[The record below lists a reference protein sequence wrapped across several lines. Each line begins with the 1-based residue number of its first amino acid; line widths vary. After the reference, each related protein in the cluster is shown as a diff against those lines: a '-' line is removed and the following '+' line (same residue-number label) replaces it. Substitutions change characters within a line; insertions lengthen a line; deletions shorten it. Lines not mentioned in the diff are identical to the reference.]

1 MEIVRLQDGHGS
13 ASAYCL
19 PTSTG
24 TIYVYFD
31 LAKAIGP
38 GHSIYGIQ
46 LADRTH
52 TGKFKE
58 FSSLQ
63 EMVICDATWV
73 SRPSS
78 RWPHLLDW
86 IFVCRILG
94 DRAGATAD
102 QPRQVR
108 SIGGDNRSRTAF
120 YILHAAFA
128 NETFCKIRFSLG
140 DKNGDAGRN
149 RRKSSL
155 PLL

>member
-1 MEIVRLQDGHGS
+1 MEIVRLQDGDGS

-31 LAKAIGP
+31 LAQAIGP

-46 LADRTH
+46 LADRMH

-63 EMVICDATWV
+63 EMVAAMLPGFG
-73 SRPSS
+73 PSS
-78 RWPHLLDW
+78 RWPHLSDW
-86 IFVCRILG
+86 IFFCRILG

-102 QPRQVR
+102 QSRQVR
-108 SIGGDNRSRTAF
+108 SIGGDNRSRAAF
-120 YILHAAFA
+120 DILHVAFA
-128 NETFCKIRFSLG
+128 NGI
-140 DKNGDAGRN
+140 
-149 RRKSSL
+149 
-155 PLL
+155 